1 MNVDNWL
8 IEESFRNTFAMGFKV
23 RKHLHTEQSK
33 YQKIDVVETESVGKL
48 LLLDGKT
55 MVSNKDEF
63 VYHEVVSH
71 IPCMVSRNCKKVLII
86 GGGDGGVVRE
96 FVKHPDIE
104 RIDLVEIDE
113 RVIEVSKI
121 YFPECTSG
129 LSDKRVRVL
138 PEDGFA
144 FIKRAKNEYDI
155 IVVDST
161 DPVDFASGL
170 FTDEFYYDVYNALT
184 DEGIMMNQTE
194 NPFLDEWGIK
204 NIYNNMRKVFPIV
217 NSFNAPMLI
226 YPGVYWTFGF
236 SSKKYKATD
245 LNSLKVP
252 HMNQLQR
259 SLKWYNM
266 DWHKGCFAISNFHK
280 NMIGQE

>member
-1 MNVDNWL
+1 MNVENWM
-8 IEESFRNTFAMGFKV
+8 IEESFHQSYAMGFRVTK
-23 RKHLHTEQSK
+23 KLHSEKSK
-33 YQKIDVVETESVGKL
+33 FQQIDVVETASVGRL

-71 IPCMVSRNCKKVLII
+71 IPMMVSRGAKKVLII

-96 FVKHPDIE
+96 FVKHPE
-104 RIDLVEIDE
+104 LTQIDLVEIDE

-129 LSDKRVRVL
+129 LSDPRVRVL
-138 PEDGFA
+138 PQDGFA
-144 FIKRAKNEYDI
+144 FIKSKKKEYDI

-170 FTDEFYYDVYNALT
+170 FTDVFYQDVYDALT

-204 NIYNNMRKVFPIV
+204 NIYSNMKKVFPIV
-217 NSFNAPMLI
+217 QSFSAPMLI

-236 SSKKYKATD
+236 SSKKYRAQD
-245 LNSLKVP
+245 LNPSK
-252 HMNQLQR
+252 MNTMCTLER
-259 SLKWYNM
+259 SLKWYNQ
-266 DWHKGCFAISNFHK
+266 DWHKGCFNLSNFHK
-280 NMIGQE
+280 TMIGQ

>member
-1 MNVDNWL
+1 MNVENWM

-23 RKHLHTEQSK
+23 KKYLHSEQSK
-33 YQKIDVVETESVGKL
+33 FQKIDVVETESVGKL

-55 MVSNKDEF
+55 MVSDKDEF

-71 IPCMVSRNCKKVLII
+71 IPYMVSRNCKKVLII

-96 FVKHPDIE
+96 FVKHKDIE
-104 RIDLVEIDE
+104 QIDLVEIDE

-121 YFPECTSG
+121 HFPDCTSG

-170 FTDEFYYDVYNALT
+170 FTDEFYSDVYNALT
-184 DEGIMMNQTE
+184 EDGIMMNQTE

-204 NIYNNMRKVFPIV
+204 SIYNNMRKVFPVV

-245 LNSLKVP
+245 INPTKTLG
-252 HMNQLQR
+252 MTEIQR
-259 SLKWYNM
+259 NLKWYNM
-266 DWHKGCFAISNFHK
+266 DWHKGTFSISNFHK
-280 NMIGQE
+280 QMIGQE

>member
-1 MNVDNWL
+1 M
-8 IEESFRNTFAMGFKV
+8 
-23 RKHLHTEQSK
+23 
-33 YQKIDVVETESVGKL
+33 
-48 LLLDGKT
+48 
-55 MVSNKDEF
+55 
-63 VYHEVVSH
+63 
-71 IPCMVSRNCKKVLII
+71 
-86 GGGDGGVVRE
+86 
-96 FVKHPDIE
+96 
-104 RIDLVEIDE
+104 
-113 RVIEVSKI
+113 SKI
-121 YFPECTSG
+121 YFADCTSG

-170 FTDEFYYDVYNALT
+170 FTDEFYADVHNALT
-184 DEGIMMNQTE
+184 EDGIMMNQTE

-204 NIYNNMRKVFPIV
+204 GIYDNMRKVFPVV

-245 LNSLKVP
+245 INPAKMSG
-252 HMNQLQR
+252 MTEIQR
-259 SLKWYNM
+259 KLKWYNM
-266 DWHKGCFAISNFHK
+266 DWHKGTFSISNFHK
-280 NMIGQE
+280 QMIGQE